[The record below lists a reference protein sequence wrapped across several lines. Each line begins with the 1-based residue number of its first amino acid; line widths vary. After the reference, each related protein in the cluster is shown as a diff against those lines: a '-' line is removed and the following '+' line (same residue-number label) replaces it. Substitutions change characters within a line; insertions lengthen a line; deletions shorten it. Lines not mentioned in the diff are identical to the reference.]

1 MFLQVSVACDTVQSH
16 QPWQR
21 SLFSNPMAIL
31 SAITL
36 YPIKSC
42 AGIDLRAALLTRAG
56 LTTESTKGAISDR
69 EWMVV
74 NLDGH
79 FLTQREH
86 PRMALIVPHLN
97 APGALAGGALTVDAP
112 GMPMLAIEL
121 ALPDPFA
128 TERMVQVWDDRVPA
142 VDCGDLAADWF
153 SQAIGAP
160 CRLVR
165 ASSLRP
171 ASAAWTGGVAASTRF
186 ADGFPVL
193 VIGSASLEDLND
205 KLIAAGRAVLPMD
218 RFRPNLV
225 FDDMGAFDED
235 VADFFDLGPMRLKPV
250 KPCPR
255 CTIPSVDQATSL
267 IGPDPLD
274 LLQTYRARPE
284 LDGAICFGMN
294 SIVTLGESQ
303 RIEVGQQVDVTLAF

>member
-1 MFLQVSVACDTVQSH
+1 
-16 QPWQR
+16 
-21 SLFSNPMAIL
+21 MAIL

-42 AGIDLRAALLTRAG
+42 AGIDLRAATLTRAG
-56 LTTESTKGAISDR
+56 LTTESGPGSATRSTLGSTTGFISDR
-69 EWMVV
+69 EWMVI
-74 NLDGH
+74 DPAGY

-86 PRMALIVPHLN
+86 PRMALIVPQLN
-97 APGALAGGALTVDAP
+97 ASDVTALTASTLTVHAP
-112 GMPMLAIEL
+112 GMPMLGIDL
-121 ALPDPFA
+121 ASPDPFEA
-128 TERMVQVWDDRVPA
+128 ERMVQVWEDRVPA
-142 VDCGDLAADWF
+142 FDCGDLAANWF

-165 ASSLRP
+165 ASSLRTVSS
-171 ASAAWTGGVAASTRF
+171 ASSLCAASSAWTNGVAAATRF

-193 VIGSASLEDLND
+193 VIGSASLADLND
-205 KLIAAGRAVLPMD
+205 KLIAAGRVALSMD

-225 FDDMGAFDED
+225 LGGIGAFDED

-255 CTIPSVDQATSL
+255 CTIPSVDQATGL
-267 IGPDPLD
+267 VGADPLD
-274 LLQTYRARPE
+274 LLGNYRARPE

-294 SIVTLGESQ
+294 SIVTFGESQ
-303 RIEVGQQVDVTLAF
+303 RIEVGQQVGVTLAF